1 MTVSSHTREESG
13 EEYLHCSEGNDR
25 GNNNLHA
32 LLHLKIFDD
41 KDRNDSKCPVRKRVQ
56 CRDCVCSIGD
66 KVWRKANSGMVRVQ
80 VPPVGDGL
88 ALEENQTSVTNS
100 DYTRDSHDDAC
111 GPDLEWGHC
120 DTQEE
125 ESNGNL
131 QKGCRD
137 CVKDFTKEPISKS
150 SLGVLV
156 RESLPTLTS
165 SVGSAAELAYQ
176 VRRVNN
182 KSGDHELVVQSEAF
196 YHESSRRIV
205 RRRFEK
211 VNFDVVPD
219 IAPKANGDP

>member
-1 MTVSSHTREESG
+1 MVSTHTRKEYG

-41 KDRNDSKCPVRKRVQ
+41 ENWNNSKCPVGKRVQ
-56 CRDCVCSIGD
+56 CRDCVCSVGD
-66 KVWRKANSGMVRVQ
+66 EVRRKANSGMARIQ

-111 GPDLEWGHC
+111 GPDLEWGYC

-131 QKGCRD
+131 QKGGRY
-137 CVKDFTKEPISKS
+137 CVKDFTKEPVSKAD
-150 SLGVLV
+150 LGIFV
-156 RESLPTLTS
+156 RESLSALAS

-176 VRRVNN
+176 VRRVHN
-182 KSGDHELVVQSEAF
+182 KSGDHEFVVQSEAF
-196 YHESSRRIV
+196 YHESSRRMV
-205 RRRFEK
+205 RRKFEK
-211 VNFDVVPD
+211 VNFDAVPD